1 MKFATGKFALA
12 ICDRC
17 GLQAPYNMLVP
28 DGYTPG
34 MRVHQSCFDTKHP
47 AEEPFRTDEG
57 IALKNPR
64 PNREDMTVGDITDTT
79 GTAQAGSANTIT
91 LASTASADHG
101 AYVNCAITLT
111 GGPGSGLGSGSVR
124 TIQAYNGTTKVAAVA
139 AWVTPPNGTTTYS
152 VDVPLLAGRLG
163 FDNYFGGAT

>member
-1 MKFATGKFALA
+1 MRFATGKAALA

-34 MRVHQSCFDTKHP
+34 LRVHPSCYDGKHP

-79 GTAQAGSANTIT
+79 GTAQAGSANTIK

-101 AYVNCAITLT
+101 AYVNCVITLT
-111 GGPGSGLGSGSVR
+111 GGTGSGQAR
-124 TIQAYNGTTKVAAVA
+124 TIQAYNGTTKIATVA
-139 AWVTPPNGTTTYS
+139 AWVTPPDGTTTYS

-163 FDNYFGGAT
+163 FANYFGGAT